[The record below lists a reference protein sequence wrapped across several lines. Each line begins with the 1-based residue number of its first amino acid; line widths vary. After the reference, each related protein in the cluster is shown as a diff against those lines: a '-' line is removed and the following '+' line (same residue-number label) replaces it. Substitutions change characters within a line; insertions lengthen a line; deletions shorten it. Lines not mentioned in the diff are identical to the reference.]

1 VSLLLERPAQEVG
14 ASAGFHANYMDL
26 PVRREAQQLRS
37 REPLAHD
44 YLAAF
49 IQTYQVKT
57 RLAEIDAD
65 RVYLHEMPPP
75 FIFYTCSGVKAADHP
90 ISYLFS
96 NCFGAASQGHHS
108 DL

>member
-1 VSLLLERPAQEVG
+1 
-14 ASAGFHANYMDL
+14 MDL

-49 IQTYQVKT
+49 VQTYQVKT
-57 RLAEIDAD
+57 RLAEINAD
-65 RVYLHEMPPP
+65 RVYLHGMPPS

-90 ISYLFS
+90 ISYLYLKPLRGGVS
-96 NCFGAASQGHHS
+96 VSTSPPIPKWAHS
-108 DL
+108 GTPP